1 MRNGHGQRGISGYDV
16 SLETESGT
24 TLDLY
29 LDVKAKD
36 AIKNPSVEVQTDNIF
51 IKYVLQGILEE
62 SLQKIIG
69 SLPIDEP
76 YKICSVEMDEG
87 KLQKADW
94 IIPDHASFSGS
105 SVGLKDGGS
114 KDEVA
119 VFLKTLD
126 KDINNLNLNI
136 EQQFA
141 DSDADGTL
149 GIAERLILGH
159 ILPLILT
166 QVNDGT
172 ASAEYDADENCLK
185 IDSVVSIS
193 QYGADVKIKDFRY
206 LREKT
211 DSVLHFIWMGT
222 GAREW

>member
-1 MRNGHGQRGISGYDV
+1 MRNGHGKRGISGYDV

-69 SLPIDEP
+69 GLPIDEP

-126 KDINNLNLNI
+126 KDINNSY
-136 EQQFA
+136 FA
-141 DSDADGTL
+141 
-149 GIAERLILGH
+149 
-159 ILPLILT
+159 
-166 QVNDGT
+166 
-172 ASAEYDADENCLK
+172 Y
-185 IDSVVSIS
+185 
-193 QYGADVKIKDFRY
+193 
-206 LREKT
+206 
-211 DSVLHFIWMGT
+211 
-222 GAREW
+222 

>member
-1 MRNGHGQRGISGYDV
+1 M
-16 SLETESGT
+16 
-24 TLDLY
+24 
-29 LDVKAKD
+29 DVKAKD

-136 EQQFA
+136 EQQFV

-166 QVNDGT
+166 
-172 ASAEYDADENCLK
+172 
-185 IDSVVSIS
+185 
-193 QYGADVKIKDFRY
+193 
-206 LREKT
+206 
-211 DSVLHFIWMGT
+211 
-222 GAREW
+222 